1 MEHIE
6 QIYLALSR
14 IQFIAEISLT
24 ACCKHEEMEMA
35 LYLISDLADECLPN
49 NGHEEVFY
57 KASPDCTQ

>member
-57 KASPDCTQ
+57 KVASD